1 MDPIKNPFAPGA
13 GTQPQ
18 ELAGRDALREKFRV
32 ATQRIRIGNSA
43 KSILLIGLRGVGKTV
58 LLNRMRL
65 DAEKQGLFALH
76 VEAQEDRSLPS
87 LLASPLRTVLL
98 RLSRTERA
106 KHYCMRAL
114 RALAGFAKSL
124 KVKYTDIDVAID
136 FDPEPGLADNGILED
151 DLTALFQVVGE
162 AAKAAETEVILYAD
176 ELQNVADHE
185 LESLVRALHE
195 TTQQR
200 LPVMLAGAG
209 LPHLPGRMGKAKTYA
224 ERLFD
229 YSFIGHLAPGEA
241 RQALAVPART
251 QGVEFTADALDH
263 IAEITRGYPYFLQEW
278 GSQAW
283 EAASCSP
290 ITLEDVEQATV
301 TAIAALD
308 EGFFRVRFDRLTP
321 REKSYL
327 RAMADLGSG
336 PYSSGEI
343 AGRLARPSTALAPL
357 RSKLIAKGMIWSP
370 AHGETAFT
378 VPMFDQFMRR
388 IMPDSR

>member
-13 GTQPQ
+13 GTQPR
-18 ELAGRDALREKFRV
+18 ELAGRDVLREKFRV

-43 KSILLIGLRGVGKTV
+43 KSILLVGLRGVGKTV

-65 DAEKQGLFALH
+65 DVEEQGLFALH

-87 LLASPLRTVLL
+87 LLAAPLRTVLL

-106 KHYCMRAL
+106 KHYCIRAL

-124 KVKYTDIDVAID
+124 KLKYADIDVAID

-162 AAKAAETEVILYAD
+162 AAQAAGTVVILCAD

-195 TTQQR
+195 TAQRR

-229 YSFIGHLAPGEA
+229 YSFIGHLAPDEV
-241 RQALAVPART
+241 RRALTVPART
-251 QGVEFTADALDH
+251 QGVEFTADALAR
-263 IAEITRGYPYFLQEW
+263 IAEITQGYPYFLQEW
-278 GSQAW
+278 GSRAW
-283 EAASCSP
+283 EVASCSP
-290 ITLEDVEQATV
+290 ITLQDVEQATI

-327 RAMADLGSG
+327 RAMADLGGG
-336 PYSSGEI
+336 PYASGEI
-343 AGRLARPSTALAPL
+343 AKRLARPSTALAPL

-378 VPMFDQFMRR
+378 VPMFDRFMRR
-388 IMPDSR
+388 IMPDSS

>member
-18 ELAGRDALREKFRV
+18 ELAGRDALREKFRI
-32 ATQRIRIGNSA
+32 ATHRVCIGNSA
-43 KSILLIGLRGVGKTV
+43 KSLLLVGLRGVGKTV

-65 DAEKQGLFALH
+65 DAEEQGLFALH

-87 LLASPLRTVLL
+87 LLASSLRTVLL
-98 RLSRTERA
+98 RLSRTELAR
-106 KHYCMRAL
+106 HYCIRAL
-114 RALAGFAKSL
+114 RALAGFARSL
-124 KVKYTDIDVAID
+124 KVRYADIDVAID

-151 DLTALFQVVGE
+151 DLAALFQVVGE
-162 AAKAAETEVILYAD
+162 AAKAARTLVILCVD

-195 TTQQR
+195 TAQRR

-229 YSFIGHLAPGEA
+229 YSFIGHLAPDEA
-241 RQALAVPART
+241 RRALAVPARAE
-251 QGVEFTADALDH
+251 GVEFTADALDR

-283 EAASCSP
+283 EAASRSP
-290 ITLEDVEQATV
+290 ITLRDVEQATV

-327 RAMADLGSG
+327 RAMAGLGAG

-343 AGRLARPSTALAPL
+343 ARRLARPTTSLAPL
-357 RSKLIAKGMIWSP
+357 RGKLIAKGMIWSP

-388 IMPDSR
+388 IMPDSS